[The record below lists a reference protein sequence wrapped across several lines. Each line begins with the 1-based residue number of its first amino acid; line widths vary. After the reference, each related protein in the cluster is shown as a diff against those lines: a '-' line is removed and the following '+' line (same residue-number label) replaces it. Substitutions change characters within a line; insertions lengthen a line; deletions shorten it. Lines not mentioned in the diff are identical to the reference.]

1 MYRPAILRMKDFQ
14 SFAEEEYIF
23 QAGSAF
29 SIEGEN
35 MTDDGQKSN
44 GSGKSA
50 FADAIYYLLLGTSS
64 TGKKDGELVRWGQPC
79 AELYLSLER
88 TSGGTLEIMRKIYSA
103 KSKSAEIS
111 IIIDGKDAHDR
122 YSSVIEG
129 NRLILELLGLSADD
143 LRTYFLISRE
153 RFVSFFDSPDSAKR
167 NLLARFSSIDRLI
180 TLQETLKDEQES
192 LARLK
197 EEEDKA
203 VALDEARL
211 SVYREKE
218 AEIQKPDIEEMKK
231 SYQERISQ
239 IDQETGSIEDQYT
252 DAEEKCRDLREE
264 SEVYARAVRRL
275 ERLDYAEA
283 ISKID
288 SQLESYNTKKRSL
301 IDEGNSIMDEISD
314 LRAESAPLKTAIAG
328 AVKCPS
334 CGFKF
339 NPSSDID
346 IADAKSLLAETEE
359 AVAEMKKSYEAKIAK
374 AQKIIESYEFKELKS
389 YKDNL
394 LNKRGICNG
403 KITAYKNLARDI
415 QSQASSLNNK
425 LVKFNEQIARLAVE
439 RETLKAKIA
448 TAEND
453 NSWLE
458 EKQNIQSKIRS
469 IERTR
474 DESKAESEKYEAQIE
489 RIVRWRERLQQFYI
503 YLTNTALKAIEDRC
517 NMFLQKIG
525 SDLIIR
531 LDGYRTLS
539 TGKIKDNI
547 TAQISRG
554 LKEDIG
560 YRSFSGGERGR
571 LVFATILALQDMV
584 NGESSEGLDLLMI
597 DEVLDQVDPEG
608 MKMFLKSIRD
618 LGKTMF
624 LTSQVRTEA
633 DECDVLLVRKER
645 GVSTIVK

>member
-64 TGKKDGELVRWGQPC
+64 TGKKDSELVRWGQPY
-79 AELYLSLER
+79 AELYLKLEKAFTSLEI
-88 TSGGTLEIMRKIYSA
+88 SRKIYSA
-103 KSKSAEIS
+103 RSKSAEIS

-122 YSSVIEG
+122 YSSVMEG

-153 RFVSFFDSPDSAKR
+153 RFTSFFDSPDSAKR

-180 TLQETLKDEQES
+180 ALQETLKDEQES

-203 VALDEARL
+203 IALDEARL

-239 IDQETGSIEDQYT
+239 IDQETDSIKDQYA
-252 DAEEKCRDLREE
+252 DIEERYRKFREE
-264 SEVYARAVRRL
+264 SEVYARAARRL

-283 ISKID
+283 ISRID
-288 SQLESYNTKKRSL
+288 SKLESYNEKKRSL

-314 LRAESAPLKTAIAG
+314 LRTESAPLKTAIAG

-334 CGFKF
+334 CGFRF

-346 IADAKSLLAETEE
+346 ISDARSLLEETEA
-359 AVAEMKKSYEAKIAK
+359 AVAEMKRSYEAKIAK
-374 AQKIIESYEFKELKS
+374 ARKIIESYEYKELKS
-389 YKDNL
+389 YKDSL
-394 LNKRGICNG
+394 LNRRGVCNDRIHAHKR
-403 KITAYKNLARDI
+403 LASDI
-415 QSQASSLNNK
+415 QLQASTLNTR
-425 LVKFNEQIARLAVE
+425 LSVLNEQTARLAVE

-448 TAEND
+448 NVEND

-458 EKQNIQSKIRS
+458 EKQNVQAKIKS

-474 DESKAESEKYEAQIE
+474 DESKVESEKYEAQIE

-517 NMFLQKIG
+517 NMFLQKVG

-539 TGKIKDNI
+539 TGKIKDSI
-547 TAQISRG
+547 TAQIARG

-584 NGESSEGLDLLMI
+584 NSESSEGLDLLMI
-597 DEVLDQVDPEG
+597 DEVLDQVDAEG
-608 MKMFLKSIRD
+608 MKMFLRSIQD
-618 LGKTMF
+618 LNRTIF
-624 LTSQVRTEA
+624 LISQVRTEA
-633 DECDVLLVRKER
+633 DESDILLVRKEK
-645 GVSTIVK
+645 GTSYIVK

>member
-14 SFAEEEYIF
+14 SFAKEEYIF

-64 TGKKDGELVRWGQPC
+64 TGKKDGELVRWGQPY
-79 AELYLSLER
+79 AELYLSLEKA
-88 TSGGTLEIMRKIYSA
+88 SGRTLEIMRKIYAA

-122 YSSVIEG
+122 YSSVMEG
-129 NRLILELLGLSADD
+129 NRLIFELLGLSADD

-153 RFVSFFDSPDSAKR
+153 RFTSFFDSPDSAKR

-203 VALDEARL
+203 VALDEARI

-218 AEIQKPDIEEMKK
+218 AEIRKPDIEEMKR

-239 IDQETGSIEDQYT
+239 IGQEMDSLKDQCADIEK
-252 DAEEKCRDLREE
+252 KCSQLR
-264 SEVYARAVRRL
+264 SNAEVYARAARRL
-275 ERLDYAEA
+275 EKLDYAEA
-283 ISKID
+283 ISRID
-288 SQLESYNTKKRSL
+288 SKLDAYNMKKRAL

-314 LRAESAPLKTAIAG
+314 LRTESSPLKTAIAG

-346 IADAKSLLAETEE
+346 ISDAKSLLEETEA

-394 LNKRGICNG
+394 LNRRGICNDRIRAH
-403 KITAYKNLARDI
+403 KRLASDI
-415 QSQASSLNNK
+415 QLQASTLNTR
-425 LVKFNEQIARLAVE
+425 LSVLNEQTARLAVE

-448 TAEND
+448 NVEND

-458 EKQNIQSKIRS
+458 EKQNVQAKIKS

-584 NGESSEGLDLLMI
+584 NSESSEGLDLLMI
-597 DEVLDQVDPEG
+597 DEVLDQVDAEG
-608 MKMFLKSIRD
+608 MKMFLRSIQD
-618 LGKTMF
+618 LNRTIF
-624 LTSQVRTEA
+624 LISQVRTEA
-633 DECDVLLVRKER
+633 DESDVLLVRKEK
-645 GVSTIVK
+645 GTSYIVK

>member
-1 MYRPAILRMKDFQ
+1 MYRPAILKMKNFQ
-14 SFAEEEYIF
+14 SFAEEEYSF
-23 QAGSAF
+23 KAGSAF

-79 AELYLSLER
+79 AELYLSLEK
-88 TSGGTLEIMRKIYSA
+88 TSGGALEIMRKIYSA

-203 VALDEARL
+203 IALDEARL

-218 AEIQKPDIEEMKK
+218 VEIKKPDVEEMKK

-239 IDQETGSIEDQYT
+239 IDEETDSIKDQYT
-252 DAEEKCRDLREE
+252 DIEERCKKFREE
-264 SEVYARAVRRL
+264 SEVYARAARRL

-283 ISKID
+283 ISRID
-288 SQLESYNTKKRSL
+288 SQLESYNEKKRSL

-314 LRAESAPLKTAIAG
+314 LRTESAPLKTAIAG

-346 IADAKSLLAETEE
+346 ISDARSLLEETEA
-359 AVAEMKKSYEAKIAK
+359 AVAEMKRSYEAKIAK
-374 AQKIIESYEFKELKS
+374 ARKIIESYEYKELKS
-389 YKDNL
+389 YKDSL
-394 LNKRGICNG
+394 LNRRGVCNDRIHAHKR
-403 KITAYKNLARDI
+403 LASDI
-415 QSQASSLNNK
+415 QLQASTLNTR
-425 LVKFNEQIARLAVE
+425 LSVLNEQTARLAVE

-448 TAEND
+448 NVEND

-458 EKQNIQSKIRS
+458 EKQNVQAKIKS

-539 TGKIKDNI
+539 TGKIKDSI
-547 TAQISRG
+547 TAQIARG

-584 NGESSEGLDLLMI
+584 NSESSEGLDLLMI
-597 DEVLDQVDPEG
+597 DEVLDQVDAEG
-608 MKMFLKSIRD
+608 MKMFLRSIQD
-618 LGKTMF
+618 LNRTIF
-624 LTSQVRTEA
+624 LISQVRTEA
-633 DECDVLLVRKER
+633 DESDILLVRKEK
-645 GVSTIVK
+645 GTSYIVK

>member
-23 QAGSAF
+23 KEGAAF

-64 TGKKDGELVRWGQPC
+64 TGKKDGELVRWGQPY
-79 AELYLSLER
+79 AELYLKLEKA
-88 TSGGTLEIMRKIYSA
+88 SGGALEIMRKIYSA

-111 IIIDGKDAHDR
+111 IIIEGKDAHDR
-122 YSSVIEG
+122 YSSVMEG

-218 AEIQKPDIEEMKK
+218 AEIQKPDIEEMKRA
-231 SYQERISQ
+231 YQERIAQ
-239 IDQETGSIEDQYT
+239 IDKETDSIENQYA
-252 DAEEKCRDLREE
+252 DAEEKCRNLREE

-314 LRAESAPLKTAIAG
+314 LRTESAPLKTAIAG

-339 NPSSDID
+339 NPSSDIN
-346 IADAKSLLAETEE
+346 ISDARSLLEETEA
-359 AVAEMKKSYEAKIAK
+359 AVAEMKKTYEAKIAK
-374 AQKIIESYEFKELKS
+374 AQRIIESYEYKELKS
-389 YKDNL
+389 CKDNL
-394 LNKRGICNG
+394 LNRRGICNG
-403 KITAYKNLARDI
+403 KITAYKNLARDV
-415 QSQASSLNNK
+415 QSQASILSNK
-425 LVKFNEQIARLAVE
+425 LVRFNEQAARLAVE
-439 RETLKAKIA
+439 REILKAKIA
-448 TAEND
+448 NAEND

-458 EKQNIQSKIRS
+458 EKQNVQSKIKS

-474 DESKAESEKYEAQIE
+474 DESRAESERYEVQIE
-489 RIVRWRERLQQFYI
+489 RIMRWRERLQQFYI

-554 LKEDIG
+554 LKDDIG

-584 NGESSEGLDLLMI
+584 NSESSEGLDLLMI
-597 DEVLDQVDPEG
+597 DEVLDQVDAEG
-608 MKMFLKSIRD
+608 MKMFLRSIQD
-618 LGKTMF
+618 LNRTIF
-624 LTSQVRTEA
+624 LISQVRTEA
-633 DECDVLLVRKER
+633 DESDILLVRKEK
-645 GVSTIVK
+645 GTSYIAK

>member
-1 MYRPAILRMKDFQ
+1 MYRPNVLRMKDFQ

-79 AELYLSLER
+79 AELYLSLEKA
-88 TSGGTLEIMRKIYSA
+88 SGGTLEIMRKIYA
-103 KSKSAEIS
+103 VKSKSAEIS

-122 YSSVIEG
+122 YSSVMEG

-203 VALDEARL
+203 IALDEARL

-239 IDQETGSIEDQYT
+239 IDQETDSIKDQYA
-252 DAEEKCRDLREE
+252 DIEERYRKFREE
-264 SEVYARAVRRL
+264 SEVYARAARRL

-283 ISKID
+283 ISRID
-288 SQLESYNTKKRSL
+288 SKLESYNEKKRSL

-314 LRAESAPLKTAIAG
+314 LRTESAPLKTAIAG

-334 CGFKF
+334 CGFRF

-346 IADAKSLLAETEE
+346 ISDARSLLEETEA
-359 AVAEMKKSYEAKIAK
+359 AVAEMKRSYEAKIAK
-374 AQKIIESYEFKELKS
+374 ARKIIESYEYKELKS
-389 YKDNL
+389 YKDSL
-394 LNKRGICNG
+394 LNRRGVCNDRIHAHKR
-403 KITAYKNLARDI
+403 LASDI
-415 QSQASSLNNK
+415 QLQASTLNTR
-425 LVKFNEQIARLAVE
+425 LSVLNEQTARLAVE

-448 TAEND
+448 NVEND

-458 EKQNIQSKIRS
+458 EKQNVQAKIKS

-474 DESKAESEKYEAQIE
+474 DESKVESEKYEAQIE

-539 TGKIKDNI
+539 TGKIKDSI
-547 TAQISRG
+547 TAQIARG

-584 NGESSEGLDLLMI
+584 NSESSEGLDLLMI
-597 DEVLDQVDPEG
+597 DEVLDQVDAEG
-608 MKMFLKSIRD
+608 MKMFLRSIQD
-618 LGKTMF
+618 LNRTIF
-624 LTSQVRTEA
+624 LISQVRTEA
-633 DECDVLLVRKER
+633 DESDILLVRKEK
-645 GVSTIVK
+645 GTSYIVK

>member
-167 NLLARFSSIDRLI
+167 NLLARFSSIDRLT
-180 TLQETLKDEQES
+180 TLQETLKGEQES

-197 EEEDKA
+197 EEKDKL
-203 VALDEARL
+203 VALDEARI

-218 AEIQKPDIEEMKK
+218 SEIQKPDIEEMKK

-239 IDQETGSIEDQYT
+239 IDQETDSLEDQYADT
-252 DAEEKCRDLREE
+252 EKKCSQLR
-264 SEVYARAVRRL
+264 SNAEVYARAARRL
-275 ERLDYAEA
+275 EKLDYTEA
-283 ISKID
+283 IGKID
-288 SQLESYNTKKRSL
+288 NKLEAYNMKKRAL
-301 IDEGNSIMDEISD
+301 IDEGNSIMDDISD

-334 CGFKF
+334 CGFRF

-346 IADAKSLLAETEE
+346 ISDARSLLAETEA
-359 AVAEMKKSYEAKIAK
+359 AVAEMKKSYEVKIAK

-394 LNKRGICNG
+394 LNRRGICNDRIRAH
-403 KITAYKNLARDI
+403 KRLASDI
-415 QSQASSLNNK
+415 QLQASTLNTR
-425 LVKFNEQIARLAVE
+425 LSVLNEQAARLAVE

-448 TAEND
+448 NVEND

-458 EKQNIQSKIRS
+458 EKQNVQSKIKS

-489 RIVRWRERLQQFYI
+489 RIMRWRERLQQFYI

-584 NGESSEGLDLLMI
+584 NSESSEGLDLLMI
-597 DEVLDQVDPEG
+597 DEVLDQVDAEG
-608 MKMFLKSIRD
+608 MKMFLRSIQD
-618 LGKTMF
+618 LNRTIF
-624 LTSQVRTEA
+624 LISQVRTEA
-633 DECDVLLVRKER
+633 DESDILLVRKER

>member
-1 MYRPAILRMKDFQ
+1 MYRPAILKMKNFQ
-14 SFAEEEYIF
+14 SFAEEEYSF
-23 QAGSAF
+23 KAGSAF

-79 AELYLSLER
+79 AELYLSLEK
-88 TSGGTLEIMRKIYSA
+88 TSGGALEIMRKIYSA

-122 YSSVIEG
+122 YSSVMEG

-153 RFVSFFDSPDSAKR
+153 RFTSFFDSPDSAKR

-192 LARLK
+192 LARIK
-197 EEEDKA
+197 DEHDKA
-203 VALDEARL
+203 VALDEARI

-218 AEIQKPDIEEMKK
+218 AEIKKPDVEEMKK

-239 IDQETGSIEDQYT
+239 IDEETDSIKDQYT
-252 DAEEKCRDLREE
+252 DIEERCKKFREE

-283 ISKID
+283 ISRID

-314 LRAESAPLKTAIAG
+314 LRTESAPLKTVIAG

-334 CGFKF
+334 CGFRF

-346 IADAKSLLAETEE
+346 ISDARSLLEETEA
-359 AVAEMKKSYEAKIAK
+359 AVAEMKRSYEAKMAK
-374 AQKIIESYEFKELKS
+374 AQKIIESYEYKELKS
-389 YKDNL
+389 YKDSL
-394 LNKRGICNG
+394 LNRRGVCNDRIHAHKR
-403 KITAYKNLARDI
+403 LASDI
-415 QSQASSLNNK
+415 QLQASTLNTR
-425 LVKFNEQIARLAVE
+425 LSVLNEQTARLAVE

-448 TAEND
+448 NVEND

-458 EKQNIQSKIRS
+458 EKQNVRAKIKS

-474 DESKAESEKYEAQIE
+474 DESKVESEKYEAQIE

-539 TGKIKDNI
+539 TGKIKDSI
-547 TAQISRG
+547 TAQIARG

-584 NGESSEGLDLLMI
+584 NSESSEGLDLLMI
-597 DEVLDQVDPEG
+597 DEVLDQVDAEG
-608 MKMFLKSIRD
+608 MKMFLRSIQD
-618 LGKTMF
+618 LNRTIF
-624 LTSQVRTEA
+624 LISQVRTEA
-633 DECDVLLVRKER
+633 DESDILLVRKEK
-645 GVSTIVK
+645 GTSYIVK

>member
-23 QAGSAF
+23 RVGSAF

-35 MTDDGQKSN
+35 VTDDGQKSN

-64 TGKKDGELVRWGQPC
+64 TGKKDGELVRWGQPY
-79 AELYLSLER
+79 AELYLSLEKI
-88 TSGGTLEIMRKIYSA
+88 SGGTLEIMRKIYSA

-122 YSSVIEG
+122 YSSVMEG

-197 EEEDKA
+197 EDKDNLI
-203 VALDEARL
+203 ALDEARL

-218 AEIQKPDIEEMKK
+218 AEIQKPDIEEMKR

-239 IDQETGSIEDQYT
+239 IDQETDSIKDQYA
-252 DAEEKCRDLREE
+252 DIEERYRKFREE
-264 SEVYARAVRRL
+264 SEVYARAARRL

-283 ISKID
+283 ISRID
-288 SQLESYNTKKRSL
+288 SKLESYNEKKRSL

-314 LRAESAPLKTAIAG
+314 LRTESAPLKTAIAG

-334 CGFKF
+334 CGFRF

-346 IADAKSLLAETEE
+346 ISDARFLLEETEA
-359 AVAEMKKSYEAKIAK
+359 AVAEIKKSYEAKIAK
-374 AQKIIESYEFKELKS
+374 ARKIIESYEYKELKS
-389 YKDNL
+389 YKDSL
-394 LNKRGICNG
+394 LNRRGVCNDRIHAHKR
-403 KITAYKNLARDI
+403 LASDI
-415 QSQASSLNNK
+415 QLQASTLNTR
-425 LVKFNEQIARLAVE
+425 LSVLNEQTARLAVE

-448 TAEND
+448 NVESD

-458 EKQNIQSKIRS
+458 EKQNVQAKIKS

-474 DESKAESEKYEAQIE
+474 DESKVESEKYEAQIE

-525 SDLIIR
+525 SDLVIR

-584 NGESSEGLDLLMI
+584 NSESSEGLDLLII
-597 DEVLDQVDPEG
+597 DEVLDQVDAEG
-608 MKMFLKSIRD
+608 MKMFLRSIQD
-618 LGKTMF
+618 LNRTIF
-624 LTSQVRTEA
+624 LISQVRTEA
-633 DECDVLLVRKER
+633 DESDILLVRKEK
-645 GVSTIVK
+645 GTSYIVK